1 MRIDELKRIAKENDY
16 ELEKLKD
23 YEEIVLIRKVSVDGF
38 LANFITIS
46 LNFEN
51 QIFVKIIHCD
61 DKDFNMIKA
70 AVEFAETPPED
81 REEESSLTTKE
92 FIEKVNNLGFDVE
105 IIKDGNPSSPMY
117 GKDSILKIWCEEELV
132 AKIWL
137 ASTYAINTYNE
148 IHAVYR
154 SGYDL
159 DALYRLCFE
168 YAGTPVDK
176 R

>member
-1 MRIDELKRIAKENDY
+1 M
-16 ELEKLKD
+16 EKLKD